1 MTNTITKKTCTKS
14 GQTNQIAQISEK
26 LYNDFLLPLA
36 RAKFSGNKHLWRR
49 VNIFS
54 AEDLC
59 QEFIAYDPRCAD
71 EKDDKLRTE
80 DFKQFIQ
87 QQIRKAKV
95 RHKRNKE
102 YIFTDLV
109 KPEPDID
116 ISLNPAQMTGDD
128 KLNALLFR
136 KGTPEESEP
145 EQVEDIT
152 DPRFMPLIALW
163 LSTMPKEGRQTLQY
177 RAQGF
182 TQEQIAVKLHINQST
197 VSRHLNHIAIKTLPK
212 ILKKFGNS
220 CII

>member
-1 MTNTITKKTCTKS
+1 MTTISTR

-49 VNIFS
+49 LNIFS

-59 QEFIAYDPRCAD
+59 QEFIAYDPRCVD

-80 DFKQFIQ
+80 DFKQYII
-87 QQIRKAKV
+87 QQIRKAKGQD
-95 RHKRNKE
+95 RRNRE
-102 YIFTDLV
+102 YVFTDLI

-116 ISLNPAQMTGDD
+116 ISLNPAQMTEDD
-128 KLNALLFR
+128 KLDALLFHES
-136 KGTPEESEP
+136 TPANKEYVEES
-145 EQVEDIT
+145 V

-163 LSTMPKEGRQTLQY
+163 LSTMPKEGRQALQY

-212 ILKKFGNS
+212 ILKKFGNL

>member
-1 MTNTITKKTCTKS
+1 MTNTISTR

-36 RAKFSGNKHLWRR
+36 RTKFSGNKYLWRR

-71 EKDDKLRTE
+71 EKDDRLRTE
-80 DFKQFIQ
+80 DFKQFII
-87 QQIRKAKV
+87 QQIRKAKG
-95 RHKRNKE
+95 RDRRNRE
-102 YIFTDLV
+102 YTFTYKT
-109 KPEPDID
+109 KPNTID
-116 ISLNPAQMTGDD
+116 IGLNPAQMTGDD

-136 KGTPEESEP
+136 KGTPEEPEP

-212 ILKKFGNS
+212 ILKKFANS